1 MYDSDWSS
9 GSKRRIGDTD
19 MLNER
24 EIIENSIGIIRG
36 KTDFVPEI
44 GLILGSGLGDY
55 AEQIENPVVIPYG
68 EIPDF
73 PVSTVAGHA
82 GQFVLGTCK
91 GKNVIA
97 MQGRVHYYEGYSQR
111 MITLPVRIMKR
122 LGVQYMVLTN
132 AAGGVNRNFDPGTL
146 MMIRDHI
153 NYSGGNLL
161 MGANWEEDG
170 PRFPDMT
177 RVYAAE
183 LRTRLRSAAA
193 KKGIKLEEGVYMMFS
208 GPCYETPAEVRLAGI
223 LGADAVGMSTVP
235 EAIVCAHCGI
245 PVIGISCITNFGAG
259 ILEQPLNHKEVVET
273 AARVKKTFVELLDTI
288 LEEVIG

>member
-1 MYDSDWSS
+1 
-9 GSKRRIGDTD
+9 

-24 EIIENSIGIIRG
+24 EIIEKSIEIIRR

-153 NYSGGNLL
+153 NYSGGNPL
-161 MGANWEEDG
+161 MGANWGEDG

-273 AARVKKTFVELLDTI
+273 VARVKKTFVELLDTI

>member
-1 MYDSDWSS
+1 
-9 GSKRRIGDTD
+9 

-24 EIIENSIGIIRG
+24 EIIEKSIEIIRR

-153 NYSGGNLL
+153 NYSGVNPL
-161 MGANWEEDG
+161 MGANWGEDG

>member
-1 MYDSDWSS
+1 
-9 GSKRRIGDTD
+9 

-153 NYSGGNLL
+153 NYSDGNPL
-161 MGANWEEDG
+161 MGANWEDDG